1 MRALLAFAS
10 ALALGAHAQNAPPP
24 FPAKNVPE
32 TFYGT
37 VVDDPYRALED
48 GGNPEVAAWA
58 KAQADYARATLDTIP
73 GYARLRQRIAE
84 LDESTTAVIG
94 SVRLDANG
102 NVFFLRRA
110 ANENTLKLYGRDAQ
124 GVETLLVD
132 PDDWQKEN
140 GRPHAINYFAPS
152 PDGQLVAVGVSAAGL
167 EEASIYVVETATRK
181 RVGEPISR
189 AQYPRISW
197 RPDSR
202 SFFYL
207 REQKLEPGMP
217 ATEKYQNER
226 SYLHNVATP
235 VAADVLVAGPEG
247 SPRMDVRPEYQP
259 WVFAHP
265 GSRYAVAYV
274 ANGDQRDIALYA
286 APLVTVGKPGT
297 PWVRVCDFAD
307 KVTAF
312 AVHGDDIYLLSYR
325 DSPRYSVLRT
335 SMTAPDIAR
344 ATTVVPATERVLV
357 R

>member
-1 MRALLAFAS
+1 MRALFAFATV
-10 ALALGAHAQNAPPP
+10 LAVTAHAQNAPPP

-58 KAQADYARATLDTIP
+58 KAQADYARATLDSIP

-110 ANENTLKLYGRDAQ
+110 AAENTLKLYRRDAQ

-140 GRPHAINYFAPS
+140 GKPHAINYFAPA
-152 PDGQLVAVGVSAAGL
+152 PDGALVAVGVSAAGS

-189 AQYPRISW
+189 AQYPRVSW

-202 SFFYL
+202 GFYYL
-207 REQKLEPGMP
+207 REQELKPGMP
-217 ATEKYQNER
+217 ATEKYRYER
-226 SYLHNVATP
+226 SYLHIVGVLP
-235 VAADVLVAGPEG
+235 SADVLVAGPEV
-247 SPRMDVRPEYQP
+247 SPRMHVRPEYQP

-274 ANGDQRDIALYA
+274 ANGDQRDVALYA
-286 APLVTVGKPGT
+286 APLATVGKPGT

-325 DSPRYSVLRT
+325 DSPRFAVLRT
-335 SMTAPDIAR
+335 RLTAPDMAHA
-344 ATTVVPATERVLV
+344 AT
-357 R
+357 